1 MNVSLVRK
9 IRKISRI
16 LPIRLL
22 PRRFHVFLTVAL
34 VIGLFG
40 CDLIPTK
47 SKSAERP
54 QSKTKQEGNSSAR
67 IGFVKKND
75 IAVKATASGRIVSAR
90 STTIKAPYTGF
101 IQNVFVKV
109 GDKVKR
115 GDPLLAISEG
125 VDEKGA
131 QPFPMRAPFAGTV
144 VEAAAQSG
152 QQVEA
157 NKGGSSKE
165 YLLRIE
171 DCSSYAVEAEFPE
184 IDATR
189 VGVGM
194 QATIRLTAL
203 PQKTYPGVLTSL
215 NLAASQDNKW
225 MSNRVLF
232 PGTIQM
238 SAFDDQ
244 IRPGLSALVDVEIA
258 ERKGVLTLGHE
269 YIASRAGGFF
279 VTRADGTEV
288 NIKLGLQNESGA
300 EIIEGV
306 SEGDRIMVVDYMNRE
321 AKAP

>member
-1 MNVSLVRK
+1 MNVSLFLKSKKSNGTLQR
-9 IRKISRI
+9 RWLRRNFSM
-16 LPIRLL
+16 LL
-22 PRRFHVFLTVAL
+22 SVTL
-34 VIGLFG
+34 VISLFG
-40 CDLIPTK
+40 CDLVSTN
-47 SKSAERP
+47 AEP
-54 QSKTKQEGNSSAR
+54 ATPLQSKQTKGGDSSAR
-67 IGFVKKND
+67 LGIVTKND

-90 STTIKAPYTGF
+90 STTIKAPYAGF

-125 VDEKGA
+125 VDEKGT

-144 VEAAAQSG
+144 VEAAAQAG
-152 QQVEA
+152 QQVEI
-157 NKGGSSKE
+157 NKGGSSKD

-215 NLAASQDNKW
+215 NLAASQDTKW

-232 PGTIQM
+232 PGTIKM
-238 SAFDDQ
+238 ITFDDQ

-258 ERKGVLTLGHE
+258 EKKGVLTLGHE
-269 YIASRAGGFF
+269 YIASRADGFF

-288 NIKLGLQNESGA
+288 AVKIGLQNESGA
-300 EIIEGV
+300 EIVDGV
-306 SEGDRIMVVDYMNRE
+306 SEGDRIRVVDYMSRE